1 MKRRYGYRETKRK
14 RKRLLLPRG
23 MVEETIRIQR
33 GEEEVEEK
41 VPTYYPYIGLKKRYG
56 YIETTRTMRCLLCIC
71 RMV

>member
-1 MKRRYGYRETKRK
+1 MTMQIQRDEEEEKAPTFIPWNG
-14 RKRLLLPRG
+14 
-23 MVEETIRIQR
+23 EETIRIQR
-33 GEEEVEEK
+33 GEEEVEDK